1 MKRGVFIK
9 KRIVSI
15 LILSLYIGEII
26 LGFEIQP
33 KIKYA
38 QTNTE
43 EIIEED
49 EDEVILNKLKNKKK
63 DNNNS
68 ISDFL
73 NKLGK

>member
-1 MKRGVFIK
+1 MCQVIK
-9 KRIVSI
+9 NVIYDFVKEDERKNSWT
-15 LILSLYIGEII
+15 
-26 LGFEIQP
+26 Q
-33 KIKYA
+33 YA
-38 QTNTE
+38 QTNSE

-49 EDEVILNKLKNKKK
+49 EDEAILNKLKNKKK